1 MIRIFTIVILFI
13 LYGNL
18 NAELNDM
25 IILSLINI
33 AFFTILKEKKIK
45 YIDISI
51 FILSTFVIEVF
62 VGLPILIGFVFLFIP
77 LILVNNLINNYNLSI
92 FVKSLIIFLL
102 SLITFFIFDQNIL
115 FRLLNF
121 QYLISILIITTLFY
135 GLLKYGK
142 K

>member
-1 MIRIFTIVILFI
+1 MIRLFTIAILFI

-45 YIDISI
+45 YIDIFI
-51 FILSTFVIEVF
+51 FILATFVIEVF
-62 VGLPILIGFVFLFIP
+62 VGLPILIGFVFLYIP
-77 LILVNNLINNYNLSI
+77 LILFNYLINNYNLSI

-121 QYLISILIITTLFY
+121 KYLISILIITSLFY

>member
-1 MIRIFTIVILFI
+1 MIRLFTIAILFI

-18 NAELNDM
+18 NVELNDM

-77 LILVNNLINNYNLSI
+77 LILVNNLINNYNLSL

-102 SLITFFIFDQNIL
+102 SLITFYIFDQTIM
-115 FRLLNF
+115 FRLINL
-121 QYLISILIITTLFY
+121 QYFISILIFILIFL
-135 GLLKYGK
+135 GLSNYGK
-142 K
+142 E

>member
-1 MIRIFTIVILFI
+1 MIRLFTIAILFI

-77 LILVNNLINNYNLSI
+77 LILINNLINNYNLSI
-92 FVKSLIIFLL
+92 FVKYLIIFLL

-115 FRLLNF
+115 FRLLNLK
-121 QYLISILIITTLFY
+121 YLISILIITSLFY

>member
-1 MIRIFTIVILFI
+1 MIRLFTIAILFI

-18 NAELNDM
+18 NVELNDM

-77 LILVNNLINNYNLSI
+77 LILVNNLINNYNLSL

-102 SLITFFIFDQNIL
+102 SLITFYIFDQNIL

>member
-51 FILSTFVIEVF
+51 FILSTLLIEIFVS
-62 VGLPILIGFVFLFIP
+62 LPILIGFVFLFIP
-77 LILVNNLINNYNLSI
+77 LILINYLINNYNLSI
-92 FVKSLIIFLL
+92 ILKSVIIFLL
-102 SLITFFIFDQNIL
+102 SLITFYILDQNIL

-121 QYLISILIITTLFY
+121 QYLISIFIITSLFF
-135 GLLKYGK
+135 GLWKYGK

>member
-1 MIRIFTIVILFI
+1 MIRLFTIAILFI

-77 LILVNNLINNYNLSI
+77 LILINNLINNYNLSI

-121 QYLISILIITTLFY
+121 KYLISILIITSLFY

>member
-1 MIRIFTIVILFI
+1 MIRLFTIAILFI

-18 NAELNDM
+18 NTELNDM

-33 AFFTILKEKKIK
+33 AFFTLLKEKKIQ

-92 FVKSLIIFLL
+92 LVKSLIIFLL
-102 SLITFFIFDQNIL
+102 SLITFYIFDQNIL

>member
-1 MIRIFTIVILFI
+1 MIRLFTIAILFI

-62 VGLPILIGFVFLFIP
+62 VGLPILIGFVFIFIP
-77 LILVNNLINNYNLSI
+77 LILLNNLINNYNLSI
-92 FVKSLIIFLL
+92 LVKSLIIFLL
-102 SLITFFIFDQNIL
+102 SLITFYIFDQNIL

-121 QYLISILIITTLFY
+121 KYLISILIITTLFY

>member
-1 MIRIFTIVILFI
+1 MIRLFTIAILFI

-18 NAELNDM
+18 NTELNDM

-33 AFFTILKEKKIK
+33 AFFTLLKEKKIQ

-92 FVKSLIIFLL
+92 IVKSLIIFLL
-102 SLITFFIFDQNIL
+102 SLITFYIFDQNIL

>member
-25 IILSLINI
+25 VILSLINI

-51 FILSTFVIEVF
+51 FILSTLLIEVF
-62 VGLPILIGFVFLFIP
+62 VSLPILIGFVFLFIP
-77 LILVNNLINNYNLSI
+77 LILINYLINNYNLSI
-92 FVKSLIIFLL
+92 ILKSVIIFLL
-102 SLITFFIFDQNIL
+102 SLITYYILDQNIL

-121 QYLISILIITTLFY
+121 QYLISIFIITSLFF
-135 GLLKYGK
+135 GLWKYGK

>member
-1 MIRIFTIVILFI
+1 MIRLFTIAILFI

-62 VGLPILIGFVFLFIP
+62 VGLPILIAFVFLFIP

-92 FVKSLIIFLL
+92 IVKSLIIFLL
-102 SLITFFIFDQNIL
+102 SLITFYIFDQNIL

>member
-1 MIRIFTIVILFI
+1 MIRLFTIAILFI

-45 YIDISI
+45 YIDIFI

-62 VGLPILIGFVFLFIP
+62 VGLPILIGFVFIFIP
-77 LILVNNLINNYNLSI
+77 LILLNNLINNYNLSI
-92 FVKSLIIFLL
+92 LVKSLIIFLL
-102 SLITFFIFDQNIL
+102 SLITFYIFDQNIL

-121 QYLISILIITTLFY
+121 QYFIIILIITTLFY

>member
-51 FILSTFVIEVF
+51 FILSTLLIEVF
-62 VGLPILIGFVFLFIP
+62 VSLPILIGFVFLFIP
-77 LILVNNLINNYNLSI
+77 LILINYLINNYNLSI
-92 FVKSLIIFLL
+92 ILKSVIIFLL
-102 SLITFFIFDQNIL
+102 SLITFYILDQNIL

-121 QYLISILIITTLFY
+121 QYLISIFIITSLFL
-135 GLLKYGK
+135 GLWKYGK

>member
-1 MIRIFTIVILFI
+1 MIRLFTIAILFI

-51 FILSTFVIEVF
+51 FILSTLLIEVF
-62 VGLPILIGFVFLFIP
+62 VSLPILIGFVFLFIP
-77 LILVNNLINNYNLSI
+77 LILINYLINNYNLSI
-92 FVKSLIIFLL
+92 ILKSVIIFLL
-102 SLITFFIFDQNIL
+102 SLITFYILDQNIF

-121 QYLISILIITTLFY
+121 QYLISIFIIISLFL
-135 GLLKYGK
+135 GLWKYGK

>member
-25 IILSLINI
+25 IIFSLINI

-51 FILSTFVIEVF
+51 FILSTLLIEVF
-62 VGLPILIGFVFLFIP
+62 VSLPILIGFVFLFIP
-77 LILVNNLINNYNLSI
+77 LILINYLINNFNLSI
-92 FVKSLIIFLL
+92 ILKSVIIFLL
-102 SLITFFIFDQNIL
+102 SLITFYILDQNIL

-121 QYLISILIITTLFY
+121 QYLISIFIITSLFF

>member
-1 MIRIFTIVILFI
+1 MIRLFTIAILFI

-18 NAELNDM
+18 NVELNDM

-33 AFFTILKEKKIK
+33 AFFTIFKEKKIK

-62 VGLPILIGFVFLFIP
+62 VGLPILIGFVSLFIP
-77 LILVNNLINNYNLSI
+77 LILVNNLINNYNLSL

-102 SLITFFIFDQNIL
+102 SLITFYIFDQNIL

>member
-25 IILSLINI
+25 VILSLINI

-51 FILSTFVIEVF
+51 FILSTLLIEVF
-62 VGLPILIGFVFLFIP
+62 VSLPILIGFVFLFIP
-77 LILVNNLINNYNLSI
+77 LILINYLINNYNLSI
-92 FVKSLIIFLL
+92 ILKSVIIFLL
-102 SLITFFIFDQNIL
+102 SLITFYILDQNIL

-121 QYLISILIITTLFY
+121 QYLISIFIIISLFL
-135 GLLKYGK
+135 GFWKYGK

>member
-51 FILSTFVIEVF
+51 FILSTLLIEVF
-62 VGLPILIGFVFLFIP
+62 VSLPILIGFVFLFIP
-77 LILVNNLINNYNLSI
+77 LILINYLINNYNLSI
-92 FVKSLIIFLL
+92 ILKSVIIFLL
-102 SLITFFIFDQNIL
+102 SLITFYILDQNIF

-121 QYLISILIITTLFY
+121 QYLISIFIIISLFL
-135 GLLKYGK
+135 GLWKYGK